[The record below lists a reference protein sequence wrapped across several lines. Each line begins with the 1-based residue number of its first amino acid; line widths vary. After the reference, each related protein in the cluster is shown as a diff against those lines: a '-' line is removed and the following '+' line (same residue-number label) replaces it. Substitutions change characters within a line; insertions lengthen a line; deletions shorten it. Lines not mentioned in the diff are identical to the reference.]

1 MKVTCAILSGGK
13 SKRMGRDKATIQ
25 IHEKALIGHT
35 YEVARKVF
43 DEIMVVS
50 TFHDTIPGIE
60 ARIIKDVLP
69 IPGSLTGIVSALLW
83 ADTPYVFILGCDMPF
98 ITEEAIRHVMNEN
111 HGEAI
116 IIPRTK
122 AGFEPMHAMYH
133 RNCISAMLVA
143 IERGHMKIGDIYPL
157 FCVKIVPDDPVFLN
171 NGIPVFTNINTEED
185 LRLAERILR

>member
-13 SKRMGRDKATIQ
+13 SRRMGRDKATIQ
-25 IHEKALIGHT
+25 IHEKALIAHT

-50 TFHDTIPGIE
+50 TLHDTIPGIE

-83 ADTPYVFILGCDMPF
+83 SDTPYVFILGCDMPF
-98 ITEEAIRHVMNEN
+98 LTEEALRHVMNEN
-111 HGEAI
+111 RGEAI
-116 IIPRTK
+116 IVPRTK
-122 AGFEPMHAMYH
+122 AGFEPMHAIYH
-133 RNCISAMLVA
+133 RSCISAMLAA
-143 IERGHMKIGDIYPL
+143 IERGRMKIGDIYPL
-157 FCVKIVPDDPVFLN
+157 FCVRTVPDDPVFRN
-171 NGIPVFTNINTEED
+171 HGIPVFTNVNTEED